1 LRLFFAGKR
10 GNKKKKVYYCVNCNK
25 QLLKH
30 KYKPAQGWN
39 ISSDGFL
46 CSDCHIEKTREF
58 MLKREDEKRKVEE
71 QQEERQQQQKEEQE
85 KKEEE
90 ESSIQYCSL
99 CNKEII
105 LYTDKNKPNWK
116 WNMESGTILCQDC
129 YQKKQTD
136 FDRKLNYCA
145 ICAKKMGFIR
155 YNPKPQWN
163 INGQLCRQCWD
174 RQNQKRHIHND
185 KD

>member
-1 LRLFFAGKR
+1 LRLFFVGER
-10 GNKKKKVYYCVNCNK
+10 GNKKKVYYCVNCNK

-30 KYKPAQGWN
+30 KYKPGKEWN
-39 ISSDGFL
+39 INGFL

-58 MLKREDEKRKVEE
+58 MLRREDEKIKAEE
-71 QQEERQQQQKEEQE
+71 QQGEEKE

-90 ESSIQYCSL
+90 EEAPIQCCSM
-99 CNKEII
+99 CKKEII
-105 LYTDKNKPNWK
+105 LDPDKNKPNWK
-116 WNMESGTILCQDC
+116 WNMEPGTILCHEC
-129 YQKKQTD
+129 YEKKQTD
-136 FDRKLNYCA
+136 FEIKLNYCA

-174 RQNQKRHIHND
+174 KRNQKKRHIHND
-185 KD
+185 ED

>member
-1 LRLFFAGKR
+1 LRLFFAGER
-10 GNKKKKVYYCVNCNK
+10 GNKKKVYYCVNCNK

-30 KYKPAQGWN
+30 KYKPAQEWN
-39 ISSDGFL
+39 ISGDGGFL

-58 MLKREDEKRKVEE
+58 MLKREDEKIKAEE
-71 QQEERQQQQKEEQE
+71 QQEEQQQRQKEEQE

-90 ESSIQYCSL
+90 SSIQYCSI
-99 CNKEII
+99 CKKEII
-105 LYTDKNKPNWK
+105 LDTDKNKPNWK

-174 RQNQKRHIHND
+174 KRNQKRHIHND